1 MSYDKEFWRYSALDS
16 AVLMDIYPLL
26 MEEVSE
32 LGNIDTYNKQVAL
45 IEPLVYMGAKGI
57 RVDVEGLKKES
68 KRVGNEID
76 KLNKEVLELSDNYIS
91 NSNSTAQLKEY
102 FYIKQNIKPYTNRKT
117 GQPTV
122 NGDALKRLARK
133 GFKVASTLLRI
144 RKLVKLKGT
153 YLDVKLDK
161 DGRIR
166 CAFNPVGTKSGRLS
180 SSKTIFG
187 TGTNFQNIPPH
198 MRKYMLADEGYML
211 YNVDLS
217 QAENR
222 VVAFISGDN
231 NMMSAFSQG
240 EDIHSKTAALIFRK
254 SIEEISDKDG
264 SSPIG
269 TGQYSERFWGKK
281 ANHSLN
287 YDMGYR
293 SFAFTME
300 IPEKQ
305 AKFIVSSY
313 HTAYAGV
320 RQYYEWVQNQLRTN
334 RTLTNPYGRK
344 RRFMDRWGHEL
355 FKEAYSWIPQ
365 STVADKINRD
375 GLLFIY
381 NNQQW
386 FSDVELLNQVHD
398 SIIFQIPLSIDW
410 EHHAGIL
417 TLIKESLQREIT
429 WRIRTF
435 SIPVDVKVGLNMKD
449 MKKIKVSDSPKN
461 YKLSQR
467 LKQAWIDMK
476 ADK

>member
-26 MEEVSE
+26 MEEVNE
-32 LGNIDTYNKQVAL
+32 LGNKNTYDKQVAL
-45 IEPLVYMGAKGI
+45 IEPLVYMGTRGI
-57 RVDVEGLKKES
+57 KMDVDGLRQEGADTGKEIE
-68 KRVGNEID
+68 R
-76 KLNKEVLELSDNYIS
+76 LNKEVLDLSEGYIT
-91 NSNSTAQLKEY
+91 NPNSTAQLKEY
-102 FYIKQNIKPYTNRKT
+102 FYIRQNIKPYVNRKT

-122 NGDALKRLARK
+122 DSDALKRLSRK
-133 GFKVASTLLRI
+133 GYTVASTMLKI

-153 YLDVKLDK
+153 YLDVKLDS

-166 CAFNPVGTKSGRLS
+166 CAFNPVGTVSGRLS

-198 MRKYMLADEGYML
+198 MRKYMLADVGYVA
-211 YNVDLS
+211 YNIDLS

-222 VVAFISGDN
+222 VVAYISGDN
-231 NMMSAFSQG
+231 NMMSAFSSG
-240 EDIHSKTAALIFRK
+240 EDIHSKTASLMFRK
-254 SIEEISDKDG
+254 PIEDISDKDR

-269 TGQYSERFWGKK
+269 TGEYSERFWGKK

-287 YDMGYR
+287 YDMGYK

-305 AKFIVSSY
+305 AKFIVSAY
-313 HTAYAGV
+313 HTAYPGV

-344 RRFMDRWGHEL
+344 RRFMGRWGHDL

-365 STVADKINRD
+365 STVADKINRE

-386 FSDVELLNQVHD
+386 FKKIELLNQVHD
-398 SIIFQIPLSIDW
+398 SIIFQIPIDIGW
-410 EHHAGIL
+410 NAHAGML
-417 TLIKESLQREIT
+417 TLIQKSLESEVT

-435 SIPVDVKVGLNMKD
+435 SIPLDIKMGLNMRD
-449 MKKIKVSDSPKN
+449 MEKVKVNDNPKNDKLSERLREAYKKISE
-461 YKLSQR
+461 
-467 LKQAWIDMK
+467 
-476 ADK
+476 